1 MENHRENR
9 IKIIIDQKM
18 DGWLVEKVLR
28 QALGVSRTLLRR
40 AKRQE
45 GILLNG
51 EPVYSNVRV
60 MPGQR
65 LELVLAAEE
74 SRVMPQKLDLEIIYE
89 DRDILAVNKPPGM
102 LVHPLTTQVEGT
114 LANGVLYHWRQQGI
128 VDRFRPVHRL
138 DRDTSGLVLVAR
150 SSYAHQQL
158 ARQMAQG
165 LLTRRYLAVV
175 QGKLDRQRGS
185 ICLPIAREESSFT
198 RRRISP
204 AGKTA
209 ITHFEVLHSFAG
221 GSLVRLEL
229 ETGRTHQIR
238 VHLAYLGHPL
248 WGDGLYGG
256 DTSVIK
262 RQALHCTY
270 LAFRHP
276 VTGKPLQLKSSLP
289 EDMRSLLG
297 EVPDLGL

>member
-89 DRDILAVNKPPGM
+89 DRDILAVNKPPRYAGSPPNHSSRGNAGQRRF
-102 LVHPLTTQVEGT
+102 VPLAAAGDCRPLQAGAPSGPGYFRTGAGGAEFLCPSTVGP
-114 LANGVLYHWRQQGI
+114 ANGP
-128 VDRFRPVHRL
+128 RFTNPP
-138 DRDTSGLVLVAR
+138 
-150 SSYAHQQL
+150 
-158 ARQMAQG
+158 
-165 LLTRRYLAVV
+165 
-175 QGKLDRQRGS
+175 
-185 ICLPIAREESSFT
+185 LPGGG
-198 RRRISP
+198 
-204 AGKTA
+204 AGEA
-209 ITHFEVLHSFAG
+209 
-221 GSLVRLEL
+221 
-229 ETGRTHQIR
+229 
-238 VHLAYLGHPL
+238 
-248 WGDGLYGG
+248 
-256 DTSVIK
+256 
-262 RQALHCTY
+262 
-270 LAFRHP
+270 
-276 VTGKPLQLKSSLP
+276 
-289 EDMRSLLG
+289 
-297 EVPDLGL
+297 